1 MTSVKMCVYFSYTDV
16 KSVAQSSVLVTWLH
30 WGSTQSSM
38 AGPSGCVKYNVCWLT
53 LCRVLLSPVELW
65 WCPSLTSFLLTWC
78 WCRPASMLWKDI
90 LRHWGATKSQPSV
103 RFSQSILHQHS
114 DISHIDIVFDL
125 FVCLRSWTMCT
136 WLVFISG
143 LLEVHLILILTFSY
157 LNYLLVIKMDQKSL
171 VPVCRVY

>member
-1 MTSVKMCVYFSYTDV
+1 MLNQLHSLLSWSHDYTGALHRAHWPARLGV
-16 KSVAQSSVLVTWLH
+16 WNITCLLVDT
-30 WGSTQSSM
+30 
-38 AGPSGCVKYNVCWLT
+38 VT

-157 LNYLLVIKMDQKSL
+157 LNYLLVVKMDQKSL

>member
-1 MTSVKMCVYFSYTDV
+1 MLNQLHSLLSWSHDYTGALHR
-16 KSVAQSSVLVTWLH
+16 AQWPARLGVWNITCLLVDT
-30 WGSTQSSM
+30 
-38 AGPSGCVKYNVCWLT
+38 VT

-114 DISHIDIVFDL
+114 DISHIDSVWLICVFKVLDNVYLTCFYLWSFRSTSDFNPNFFL
-125 FVCLRSWTMCT
+125 FKL
-136 WLVFISG
+136 FIS
-143 LLEVHLILILTFSY
+143 
-157 LNYLLVIKMDQKSL
+157 
-171 VPVCRVY
+171 C